1 MDKIISDLN
10 VALINAEQEER
21 MRDMEEVKENFECN
35 EQCGGGG
42 GNVSFLESSD
52 GKKAVLLVSLLFLIP
67 VVFRKKI

>member
-10 VALINAEQEER
+10 VALINAEQEE
-21 MRDMEEVKENFECN
+21 MNNVKEYFECN

-42 GNVSFLESSD
+42 GKVSFLESSE

-67 VVFRKKI
+67 IVCRKKI